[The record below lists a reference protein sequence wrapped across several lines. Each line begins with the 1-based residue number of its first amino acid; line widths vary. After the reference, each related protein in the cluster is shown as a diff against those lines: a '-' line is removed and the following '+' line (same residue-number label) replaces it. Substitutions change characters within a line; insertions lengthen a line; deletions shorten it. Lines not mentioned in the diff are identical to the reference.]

1 MMRIL
6 IVDDD
11 ADCAEALGDTL
22 QDVGYQVAMVG
33 SANAALRRLES
44 ERPSLIVLDLV
55 MPGMTGEEFL
65 ARHHADPS
73 LSDIPVIVL
82 TATPSE
88 FRAIDGRT
96 PVLRKPVDPNEL
108 LDLVASMTATLG

>member
-22 QDVGYQVAMVG
+22 QDVGYRVAMVG
-33 SANAALRRLES
+33 SAIAALRRLES
-44 ERPSLIVLDLV
+44 ERPSLIILDLL
-55 MPGMTGEEFL
+55 MPGMSGEEFL
-65 ARHHADPS
+65 ARHHADPL
-73 LSDIPVIVL
+73 LSGIPVIVL

-88 FRAIDGRT
+88 FRASDGRT
-96 PVLRKPVDPNEL
+96 PVLCKPVNPAEL
-108 LDLVASMTATLG
+108 LDLVASLTATLG